1 MSTMLQQVLVG
12 LVVLG
17 AAGFLVRRI
26 IAALRPHGEAP
37 GCDACALHD
46 AAEPRHPASR

>member
-12 LVVLG
+12 FVVIG

-26 IAALRPHGEAP
+26 IAALRPQGEAP
-37 GCDACALHD
+37 GCDACALHE
-46 AAEPRHPASR
+46 AAEPRPPATR